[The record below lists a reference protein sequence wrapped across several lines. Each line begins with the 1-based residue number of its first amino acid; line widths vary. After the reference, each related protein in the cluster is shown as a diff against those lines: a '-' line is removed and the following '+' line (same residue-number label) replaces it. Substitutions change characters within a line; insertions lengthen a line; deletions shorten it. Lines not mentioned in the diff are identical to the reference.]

1 MGFVDMYNDA
11 EVSTVAYED
20 FRELEP
26 VVSSHVVFIELLIST
41 SLKAPNCV
49 SCPKTLPRIH
59 IAR

>member
-49 SCPKTLPRIH
+49 SCPKTLP
-59 IAR
+59 